1 MKAFF
6 TIGLLVLMSA
16 MSTNSAWAQKR
27 SSYKSRTAKLA
38 AGRAAQEKAERT
50 RRAEAAARLAA
61 AMPVTNGPDAD
72 ELMRIEETWAQ
83 ATIRNDAETITHLL
97 ADEYVAV
104 NSQGLVSGKADVLAA
119 IANDEA
125 KCDINKPFEYI
136 VRVYNNAGL
145 VVHNTSFRGRMSGNI
160 TSGEYRTMHM
170 YVKRNGKWLVVAN
183 QTTYVV
189 PERMT
194 LASKNGSKDEVKT
207 RKRNRNSEIA
217 GQR

>member
-1 MKAFF
+1 MKKWF
-6 TIGLLVLMSA
+6 TLCLVLLLGATSPV
-16 MSTNSAWAQKR
+16 WAQKK
-27 SSYKSRTAKLA
+27 SSAKSRSAKLA
-38 AGRAAQEKAERT
+38 AARVAQEKAERT
-50 RRAEAAARLAA
+50 RRAEAAAKLAA
-61 AMPVTNGPDAD
+61 AMPVSEGPDAS
-72 ELMRIEETWAQ
+72 ELMRIEEAWAQ

-136 VRVYNNAGL
+136 VRVYNNSGL
-145 VVHNTSFRGRMSGNI
+145 VVHNTSFRGRLNGNI

-183 QTTYVV
+183 QTTFVV

-194 LASKNGSKDEVKT
+194 LVSKNGAKDDSRDRKHKRSKDV
-207 RKRNRNSEIA
+207 A
-217 GQR
+217 GQ

>member
-1 MKAFF
+1 MKKWF
-6 TIGLLVLMSA
+6 TLCLVLLLGTTSPV
-16 MSTNSAWAQKR
+16 WAQKK
-27 SSYKSRTAKLA
+27 SSAKSRSAKLA
-38 AGRAAQEKAERT
+38 AARVAQEKAERT
-50 RRAEAAARLAA
+50 RRAEAAAKLAA
-61 AMPVTNGPDAD
+61 AMPVSEGPDAS
-72 ELMRIEETWAQ
+72 ELMRIEEAWAQ

-136 VRVYNNAGL
+136 VRVYNNSGL
-145 VVHNTSFRGRMSGNI
+145 VVHNTSFRGRLNGNV

-183 QTTYVV
+183 QTTFVV

-194 LASKNGSKDEVKT
+194 LVSKNGAKDDSRDRKHKRSKDV
-207 RKRNRNSEIA
+207 A
-217 GQR
+217 GQ

>member
-1 MKAFF
+1 MTKR
-6 TIGLLVLMSA
+6 LLPLFLLLTFLLSA
-16 MSTNSAWAQKR
+16 PVWAQKKPM
-27 SSYKSRTAKLA
+27 SAKARKAKIA
-38 AGRAAQEKAERT
+38 AAASARNKTEAA
-50 RRAEAAARLAA
+50 RRAEAARIAA
-61 AMPVTNGPDAD
+61 NTATSEGPDATELLRID
-72 ELMRIEETWAQ
+72 EALTE
-83 ATIRNDAETITHLL
+83 ATLRSDAETITHLL

-136 VRVYNNAGL
+136 VRVYNNSGL
-145 VVHNTSFRGRMSGNI
+145 VVHNTSFRGRLNGNV

-183 QTTYVV
+183 QTTFVV

-194 LASKNGSKDEVKT
+194 LVSKNGAKDDSRDRKHKRSKDV
-207 RKRNRNSEIA
+207 A
-217 GQR
+217 GQ

>member
-1 MKAFF
+1 MKKVF
-6 TIGLLVLMSA
+6 TLFLLGLLMAASP
-16 MSTNSAWAQKR
+16 TWAQKR
-27 SSYKSRTAKLA
+27 SAKSRSAKLA

-50 RRAEAAARLAA
+50 RRAEVAAKLAA
-61 AMPVTNGPDAD
+61 AMPVSDGPDAA

-104 NSQGLVSGKADVLAA
+104 NSQGMVTGKADVLAA

-136 VRVYNNAGL
+136 VRVYNNSGL
-145 VVHNTSFRGRMSGNI
+145 VVHNTSFRGRLNGNI

-194 LASKNGSKDEVKT
+194 LVSKNAPKDDSRERK
-207 RKRNRNSEIA
+207 RKRNKEVA
-217 GQR
+217 GQ

>member
-1 MKAFF
+1 MKKVF
-6 TIGLLVLMSA
+6 TLFLLGLLMATSP
-16 MSTNSAWAQKR
+16 TWAQKR
-27 SSYKSRTAKLA
+27 SAKSRSAKLA
-38 AGRAAQEKAERT
+38 ATRAAQEKAERA
-50 RRAEAAARLAA
+50 RRAEAAAKLAA
-61 AMPVTNGPDAD
+61 AMPVSDGPDAV
-72 ELMRIEETWAQ
+72 ELMRMEETWAQ

-104 NSQGLVSGKADVLAA
+104 NSQGMVTGKADVLAA

-136 VRVYNNAGL
+136 VRVYNNSGL
-145 VVHNTSFRGRMSGNI
+145 VVHNTSFRGRLNGNI

-194 LASKNGSKDEVKT
+194 LVSKNGAKDESRK
-207 RKRNRNSEIA
+207 RKRNKEVA
-217 GQR
+217 GQ

>member
-1 MKAFF
+1 MKKLF
-6 TIGLLVLMSA
+6 TLFLLALLVA
-16 MSTNSAWAQKR
+16 AAPAWAQKR
-27 SSYKSRTAKLA
+27 GSAKSRSAKLA
-38 AGRAAQEKAERT
+38 AARAAQEKAERT
-50 RRAEAAARLAA
+50 RRAEAAAKLAA
-61 AMPVTNGPDAD
+61 AMPVSDGPDAA
-72 ELMRIEETWAQ
+72 ELLRMEEAWAQ

-104 NSQGLVSGKADVLAA
+104 NSQGMVTGKADVLAA

-145 VVHNTSFRGRMSGNI
+145 VVHNTSFRGRLNGNI

-194 LASKNGSKDEVKT
+194 LVSKNGAKDDGRK
-207 RKRNRNSEIA
+207 RKRNKDVA
-217 GQR
+217 G

>member
-1 MKAFF
+1 MKKWF
-6 TIGLLVLMSA
+6 TLCLVLLLGATSPV
-16 MSTNSAWAQKR
+16 WAQKK
-27 SSYKSRTAKLA
+27 SSAKSRSAKLA
-38 AGRAAQEKAERT
+38 AARVAQEKAERT
-50 RRAEAAARLAA
+50 RRAEAAAKLAA
-61 AMPVTNGPDAD
+61 AMPVSEGPDAS
-72 ELMRIEETWAQ
+72 ELMRIEEAWAQ

-97 ADEYVAV
+97 DDEYVAV

-136 VRVYNNAGL
+136 VRVYNNSGL
-145 VVHNTSFRGRMSGNI
+145 VVHNTSFRGRLNGNI

-183 QTTYVV
+183 QTTFVV

-194 LASKNGSKDEVKT
+194 LVSKNGAKDDSRDRKHKRSKDV
-207 RKRNRNSEIA
+207 A
-217 GQR
+217 GQ